1 MKTLGY
7 LIIAAVWFNKSTIFG
22 PLVWK
27 QLGLEAPWSI
37 KMLLCWNFLR
47 INQILFERDLIFG
60 MWVYSDELPI
70 KFVILSLLLRDLEK
84 GETFASLL
92 NIHGGDIRVVP
103 THLVYLYQDNK
114 WETNHSEIKWW
125 QLNIW
130 PNFKVQGP

>member
-27 QLGLEAPWSI
+27 QLGLEADS
-37 KMLLCWNFLR
+37 
-47 INQILFERDLIFG
+47 DLIFG

-92 NIHGGDIRVVP
+92 NIHGRDICVVP
-103 THLVYLYQDNK
+103 THLVFTRISCLVQQV
-114 WETNHSEIKWW
+114 NHLWASCLKTVRVRSPMINQNVIVLKFPKDKS
-125 QLNIW
+125 NIIW
-130 PNFKVQGP
+130 A